1 MNILKILI
9 LLSTLFSVQAFAQ
22 GLPFLS
28 QDLGLSCDNLYGIQK
43 RFIEDHISFEKITPE
58 IEARMIDQFVERLDS
73 QKLYFLDSD
82 VKEIKKILT
91 GVVTKT
97 KKADC
102 KPIRKAFEI
111 YVKRMDD
118 RKNFAKSFLNKKFK
132 IDKSVELSLD
142 PDLREHPKTKA
153 EADKAHAKYLQFQV
167 SNYVISDTPLKEA
180 RKKVVANYERTYK
193 KYKKFSDEDL
203 YDIYLDSF
211 AAGLDPH
218 SNFFSQDEL
227 KDFQISMSLSLE
239 GIGATLSSKDGFT
252 VVEQLVPGGAAAK
265 SGKLKPKDKIIAVG
279 QGDESDMTNVI
290 DMDLRDVV
298 KQIRGPKG
306 TKVKL
311 SILRKKSEGTERFS
325 VLLVR
330 DKIKLEDEAASVD
343 FIDRKIGKKKKKIAL
358 LNLPSFYSDNKPN
371 GRSASNDLKKLLK
384 EVKKKKADAVVFDV
398 SMNGGGS
405 LDEAVKVAGLFFKT
419 GNVVKQSQEGQA
431 GSEIPL
437 ADVDPAVQWSGPM
450 VILTSRISASASE
463 IVAGTLKDY
472 RRAVI
477 VGGDHTFG
485 KGSVQQVSPYQLGFK
500 TIGALKTTVGMF
512 FTAGGMS
519 TQHIGVDSHIEFPSI
534 YTTDEIGEKTLDHS
548 LPPKKIKSFLSK
560 TAYVKKGAD
569 AWKPISNDLILK
581 LLNRSKKRV
590 AENKEFKE
598 ILDEKEKNKKK
609 NKVIKISELFDED
622 TKKDKEEAEESL
634 NLSKAEKKKKY
645 LERPDVQEALNIAVD
660 MVSYYE
666 SPNMKIGSNA
676 SKK

>member
-1 MNILKILI
+1 MNIIKILI
-9 LLSTLFSVQAFAQ
+9 FSVLFSVPGFAQ
-22 GLPFLS
+22 NLPFMS

-43 RFIEDHISFEKITPE
+43 RFVEDHISFDKITPK
-58 IEARMIDQFVERLDS
+58 IEARMIDQFIERLDS
-73 QKLYFLDSD
+73 QKLYLLESD
-82 VKEIKKILT
+82 VATIKKTLK
-91 GVVTKT
+91 GVVAKT

-102 KPIRKAFEI
+102 APIRKAFDI
-111 YVKRMDD
+111 YVKRMAD
-118 RKNFAKSFLNKKFK
+118 RKEFAKKHLDKKFK

-142 PDLREHPKTKA
+142 PDVRKHPKTKKQ
-153 EADKAHAKYLQFQV
+153 ADAAHAKYLQFQV

-180 RKKVVANYERTYK
+180 KTKVVANYERTYK
-193 KYKKFSDEDL
+193 KYKKFNDEDL

-279 QGDESDMTNVI
+279 QGGDGDLTNVI

-343 FIDRKIGKKKKKIAL
+343 FIERKIGKKNKKVAL
-358 LNLPSFYSDNKPN
+358 INLPSFYSDNKPN
-371 GRSASNDLKKLLK
+371 GRSASNDLKKVLK
-384 EVKKKKADAVVFDV
+384 EVKKKNADAVVFDV

-419 GNVVKQSQEGQA
+419 GNVVKQSQEGQE

-437 ADVDPAVQWSGPM
+437 ADVDPEVQWTGPM

-472 RRAVI
+472 RRAVV

-534 YTTDEIGEKTLDHS
+534 YTTEEIGEKTLDHS

-560 TAYVKKGAD
+560 TAYVKKGTN
-569 AWKPISNDLILK
+569 AWKTVSNDLISK
-581 LLNRSKKRV
+581 LLSRSKKRI
-590 AENKEFKE
+590 AKSKEFKE
-598 ILDEKEKNKKK
+598 ILDEKAKNKKK
-609 NKVIKISELFDED
+609 NKVIKISELFNKE
-622 TKKDKEEAEESL
+622 TKKEKEEAEESL

-645 LERPDVQEALNIAVD
+645 LERADVQEAINIAVD
-660 MVSYYE
+660 MVSYYI
-666 SPNMKIGSNA
+666 SPDMKVGANSP
-676 SKK
+676 KK

>member
-1 MNILKILI
+1 MNIFKVFTFIV
-9 LLSTLFSVQAFAQ
+9 LFSTPGLTQ

-28 QDLGLSCDNLYGIQK
+28 QDLKLSCDNLYGIQK

-58 IEARMIDQFVERLDS
+58 IETRMIEQFVRRLDS
-73 QKLYFLDSD
+73 QKLYLLQSD
-82 VKEIKKILT
+82 VDKIKTTMNGI
-91 GVVTKT
+91 VDKT
-97 KKADC
+97 KKGDC
-102 KPIRKAFEI
+102 TAIKKAFEI
-111 YVKRMDD
+111 YVSRMSD
-118 RKNFAKSFLNKKFK
+118 RKEFAKKFLNKKFK
-132 IDKSVELSLD
+132 IDKTTELSLD
-142 PDLREHPKTKA
+142 PDARKHPQNKKQSD
-153 EADKAHAKYLQFQV
+153 EAHAKYLQFQV
-167 SNYVISDTPLKEA
+167 SNYVISDTKLSEA
-180 RKKVVANYERTYK
+180 RKKVIANYERTYK

-203 YDIYLDSF
+203 YDLYLDSF

-279 QGDESDMTNVI
+279 QGNDGEVTNVI

-298 KQIRGPKG
+298 KQIRGAKG

-311 SILRKKSEGTERFS
+311 SILRKKSDGTDRFS

-343 FIDRKIGKKKKKIAL
+343 FIDRKVGKKTKKVAL
-358 LNLPSFYSDNKPN
+358 VNLPSFYSDNKPN
-371 GRSASNDLKKLLK
+371 GRSASNDLKKVLK
-384 EVKKKKADAVVFDV
+384 EVKKNKADAVVFDV

-419 GNVVKQSQEGQA
+419 GNVVKQSQEGQVGA
-431 GSEIPL
+431 EIPL
-437 ADVDPAVQWSGPM
+437 ADVDPAVQWSGPL

-519 TQHIGVDSHIEFPSI
+519 TQHIGVDSDIEFPSI
-534 YTTDEIGEKTLDHS
+534 YTTEEIGEKTLDHS
-548 LPPKKIKSFLSK
+548 LAPKKIKSFLSK
-560 TAYVKKGAD
+560 TAYVKKGSD
-569 AWKPISNDLILK
+569 AWTTVTNDLINK

-590 AENKEFKE
+590 AGNKEFKE
-598 ILDEKEKNKKK
+598 ILEEKEKNKKK
-609 NKVIKISELFDED
+609 NKIIKISELFEED
-622 TKKDKEEAEESL
+622 SKKDKEEEDESL
-634 NLSKAEKKKKY
+634 VLSKAEKKKKY
-645 LERPDVQEALNIAVD
+645 LERPDVQEAVDIAVD
-660 MVSYYE
+660 MVSYYS
-666 SPNMKIGSNA
+666 SPDMKIGSN
-676 SKK
+676 SPNK